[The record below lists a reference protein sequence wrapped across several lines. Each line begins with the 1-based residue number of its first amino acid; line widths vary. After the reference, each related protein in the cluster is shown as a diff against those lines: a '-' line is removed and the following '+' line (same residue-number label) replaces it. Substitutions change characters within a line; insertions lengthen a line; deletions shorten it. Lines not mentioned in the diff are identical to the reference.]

1 MIDKANQIMMVF
13 KAWIPEYLG
22 SWFIGITLSQRR
34 ISVMFSESLFPKI
47 VLADVHRGEGKKK
60 RGPES
65 RKRLAWP
72 IAVIFLGG
80 KLDASLHVERALTRR
95 NTDPRRGPT
104 GN

>member
-60 RGPES
+60 NRS
-65 RKRLAWP
+65 RVAEAACLANRCN
-72 IAVIFLGG
+72 IFGG
-80 KLDASLHVERALTRR
+80 ET
-95 NTDPRRGPT
+95 
-104 GN
+104 